1 MLEQNGV
8 PPAGNENN
16 GDEEAEGEKLP
27 LTAEEELT
35 QEYGPVVPEGGVRSC
50 SAEARPLQEEL
61 GPRCL
66 ELQTADSLGE
76 EA

>member
-35 QEYGPVVPEGGVRSC
+35 QECGPMVPEGGVRRC
-50 SAEARPLQEEL
+50 LAEARKWQRLRGPWPLQEEL
-61 GPRCL
+61 GRG
-66 ELQTADSLGE
+66 A
-76 EA
+76 